1 MLLSRWVR
9 LLSAPRRAYAQ
20 EENRER
26 HPANDRPA
34 RVGERAQG
42 FFRAR
47 QSLRLF
53 GRFDPSAVSDPVE
66 VARSI
71 HVHLH
76 ALALDAMR
84 DLPVTPV
91 IQAEP
96 LGRGVVPL
104 DEPLK
109 IDVQLMVVAL
119 PDGRE
124 QPLLPS
130 ELRRVIQ
137 LVDDR
142 LRALG
147 LKKR

>member
-1 MLLSRWVR
+1 MNAIPQTTVPPEWVKEHKASFE
-9 LLSAPRRAYAQ
+9 LASFQ
-20 EENRER
+20 EYVKGRGLQ
-26 HPANDRPA
+26 PT
-34 RVGERAQG
+34 G
-42 FFRAR
+42 

-53 GRFDPSAVSDPVE
+53 GRFDPSAVGDPVE

-71 HVHLH
+71 HERLH
-76 ALALDAMR
+76 ALALDALR
-84 DLPVTPV
+84 DLPVTAV
-91 IQAEP
+91 MRVEP
-96 LGRGVVPL
+96 LSRGVVPL
-104 DEPLK
+104 DEPLM
-109 IDVQLMVVAL
+109 IDVQLTVVAS

-124 QPLLPS
+124 QQLPPS

>member
-1 MLLSRWVR
+1 VNAIPQTTVPPEWVR
-9 LLSAPRRAYAQ
+9 EHKASFELAPFQ
-20 EENRER
+20 EYVKGQGL
-26 HPANDRPA
+26 RPT
-34 RVGERAQG
+34 G
-42 FFRAR
+42 

-71 HVHLH
+71 YERLH
-76 ALALDAMR
+76 ALALDALR
-84 DLPVTPV
+84 DLPVTAV
-91 IQAEP
+91 MQAEP
-96 LGRGVVPL
+96 FGRGVVPL
-104 DEPLK
+104 DEPLL
-109 IDVQLMVVAL
+109 IDVELIVVAS

-124 QPLLPS
+124 RQLPPS

>member
-1 MLLSRWVR
+1 MNAIPQTTVPPEWVKEHKASFE
-9 LLSAPRRAYAQ
+9 LASFQ
-20 EENRER
+20 EYVKGQGL
-26 HPANDRPA
+26 RPT
-34 RVGERAQG
+34 G
-42 FFRAR
+42 

-71 HVHLH
+71 HERLH
-76 ALALDAMR
+76 ALALDALR
-84 DLPVTPV
+84 DLPVTAV
-91 IQAEP
+91 MQAEP
-96 LGRGVVPL
+96 FGRGVVPL
-104 DEPLK
+104 DEPLL
-109 IDVQLMVVAL
+109 IDVQLTVVAS

-124 QPLLPS
+124 QLLLPS